1 MRQDW
6 EAMETARLLFAV
18 ARWKFYDICLPV
30 AAAAVVAIHGIDEA
44 SFLSGLAVATSLL
57 LYAFSCLEYIDGP
70 RSIPRKSPSRLT
82 FDGSRVRCSGWGI
95 SSVGIVKNPKVL
107 AQWFACE
114 GRKNMWTS
122 TFFSFFLLLG
132 SLRFMSYGP
141 FFNRLLVH
149 SLGLFCLSPRSTE
162 HEARFQW
169 RRAEWRTKPEVKGT
183 TE

>member
-1 MRQDW
+1 
-6 EAMETARLLFAV
+6 METARLLFAV

-44 SFLSGLAVATSLL
+44 SFLSGLAIATSLL

-122 TFFSFFLLLG
+122 TFLFIFLLLG

-141 FFNRLLVH
+141 FFLIVYSSILWVF
-149 SLGLFCLSPRSTE
+149 SVFPPVLRSTRLDFNGVE
-162 HEARFQW
+162 QNGEQNP
-169 RRAEWRTKPEVKGT
+169 K
-183 TE
+183 